1 MVMTSEADGHA
12 QAFLP
17 GADTTPMVFSSTL
30 VRAAII
36 VAVVCGAYLG
46 YQQFAGS
53 SASPQERATA
63 YLVEQERT
71 AAKTGNDRF
80 QPDSITCG
88 SAVSKPTSAEA
99 ARLGSDVRLVD
110 CTATTVT
117 GQAAV
122 ICLGVGG
129 KLGGGG
135 VGLLSLDHH
144 CADLDSVFTAYAAQ
158 NQ

>member
-1 MVMTSEADGHA
+1 MVIVGLNR
-12 QAFLP
+12 LP
-17 GADTTPMVFSSTL
+17 AGADMEPMVLSSTL
-30 VRAAII
+30 VRAALI

-53 SASPQERATA
+53 SASPQERAAA
-63 YLVEQERT
+63 YLVDQERT

-80 QPDSITCG
+80 EPDSVTCG
-88 SAVSKPTSAEA
+88 SGVVKPTSAEA

-122 ICLGVGG
+122 ICIGVGG
-129 KLGGGG
+129 KLHGG

-144 CADLDSVFTAYAAQ
+144 CADLDSVFTAYAGQ

>member
-1 MVMTSEADGHA
+1 MVIAGFNLKPA
-12 QAFLP
+12 AA
-17 GADTTPMVFSSTL
+17 GTTPMFLSSTF

-63 YLVEQERT
+63 YLVEGEQN
-71 AAKTGNDRF
+71 AAKLGHERF
-80 QPDSITCG
+80 EPDSVTCG
-88 SAVSKPTSAEA
+88 SAVVKPTSAEA

-129 KLGGGG
+129 KLHGG
-135 VGLLSLDHH
+135 VGLLSVDHH
-144 CADLDSVFTAYAAQ
+144 CADLNSVFAAYAAQ